1 MVFRAVNALQWL
13 GALRALAVPRS
24 VLRPWATG
32 ALGAPER
39 EHRGAQHT
47 ACRMRLLAL
56 GVFCS
61 LGSPAP
67 AAAQQAASPA
77 GIYTCTDERGRRLTS
92 DRPIAECH
100 NRDQRVL
107 NRDGSVR
114 AVIAPTMTADERA
127 EAEAR
132 ERRAGE
138 LRSTQA
144 DAYRRDRNLL
154 NRYPDEAAHGR
165 AREAA
170 LDSVR
175 VARKFSE
182 VRLKELAKERIPLTN
197 ESEFY
202 KGKKL
207 PAKLKQALDANEASV
222 DAQQEALATQAVE
235 MERVNKLY
243 DTERE
248 RLRRLWA
255 GAAPGSL
262 GPAVGP
268 VAPAASG
275 AAAKPVRSS
284 AASGAAAV
292 AVRKAAAG
300 P

>member
-1 MVFRAVNALQWL
+1 VSRTTIVLHQCGSLLRPVVSRGAV
-13 GALRALAVPRS
+13 LRAGVGLVVLWVCGGVGWPTPAV
-24 VLRPWATG
+24 
-32 ALGAPER
+32 
-39 EHRGAQHT
+39 
-47 ACRMRLLAL
+47 
-56 GVFCS
+56 
-61 LGSPAP
+61 
-67 AAAQQAASPA
+67 AQQAAGP
-77 GIYTCTDERGRRLTS
+77 GIYTCVDERGRRLTS

-127 EAEAR
+127 DAEAR
-132 ERRAGE
+132 ERRAVE
-138 LRSTQA
+138 LRSAQA
-144 DAYRRDRNLL
+144 DAYRRDRNLI

-182 VRLKELAKERIPLTN
+182 VRLKELAKERIPLAN
-197 ESEFY
+197 EAEFY

-207 PAKLKQALDANEASV
+207 PAKLKQALDANDASME
-222 DAQQEALATQAVE
+222 AQQEALATQETE

-243 DTERE
+243 DAERE

-255 GAAPGSL
+255 GAAPGSF
-262 GPAVGP
+262 GPAGVP
-268 VAPAASG
+268 SAPAASG
-275 AAAKPVRSS
+275 NAAKPARTT
-284 AASGAAAV
+284 AASGAV
-292 AVRKAAAG
+292 TVVRKAATA